1 MQAETLD
8 ATVRDY
14 INELEIYKQRY
25 QTLETINQEL
35 QNKVIEIETNNKQ
48 NYQQLYNEYL
58 ILKEQ
63 YDLLIYKR
71 FARSAGQLPVD
82 KKQPL
87 LFTEE
92 AGRPGTNEEK
102 PLELQTV
109 KSFAR
114 KNGGRRPLGA
124 NLERRP
130 RVIDI
135 PESVKTC
142 ACWQPSSPRSLK
154 CTFPITGRRNNLG
167 R

>member
-1 MQAETLD
+1 MQVETLD

-14 INELEIYKQRY
+14 INELETKYKQIEIR
-25 QTLETINQEL
+25 NQEL
-35 QNKVIEIETNNKQ
+35 QNKVIEIETNHKQ

-63 YDLLIYKR
+63 YDLLAYKR
-71 FARSAGQLPVD
+71 FARSAEQLLAD
-82 KKQPL
+82 EKQPL
-87 LFTEE
+87 LFIEE
-92 AGRPGTNEEK
+92 AEQPETNEEK

-114 KNGGRRPLGA
+114 KKGGRKPLSA

-135 PESVKTC
+135 PESEKTC
-142 ACWQPSSPRSLK
+142 ACGAVLTRIGEETSD
-154 CTFPITGRRNNLG
+154 
-167 R
+167 

>member
-35 QNKVIEIETNNKQ
+35 QNKVIEIETNHKQ

-71 FARSAGQLPVD
+71 FARSAEQLPAE

-92 AGRPGTNEEK
+92 AGRPGTNE
-102 PLELQTV
+102 
-109 KSFAR
+109 
-114 KNGGRRPLGA
+114 
-124 NLERRP
+124 
-130 RVIDI
+130 
-135 PESVKTC
+135 
-142 ACWQPSSPRSLK
+142 
-154 CTFPITGRRNNLG
+154 
-167 R
+167 